1 MKRALSRY
9 FLLALLVVLPRNS
22 LAQVSER
29 PTATPSPP
37 PASPDLAGY
46 IASLEEPGRADW
58 QKPDEVIK
66 ALKLKAGDTLCDV
79 GSGPGYF
86 ALRAARR
93 LESAGWVYAED
104 VEASMIDALRDRV
117 AQTRLTNVTPILG
130 LPDDPLLPR
139 AACDVVLIVNTYH
152 LFPNGPAFLR
162 RLAKSLKPGGRL
174 ANIDFH
180 KRETPQGP
188 VMARRVAKESFLADA
203 LRASFKL
210 TTEEKFLPYQYFLIL
225 KLRQESREPG

>member
-1 MKRALSRY
+1 MNLLIPVLG
-9 FLLALLVVLPRNS
+9 LLALASSPR
-22 LAQVSER
+22 AQER
-29 PTATPSPP
+29 APSPTP
-37 PASPDLAGY
+37 QPVASADLAGY
-46 IASLEEPGRADW
+46 IASLEEPGRAEW
-58 QKPDEVIK
+58 QKPDEVIR
-66 ALKLKAGDTLCDV
+66 ALQLNAGETLCDV

-93 LESAGWVYAED
+93 LEASGWVYAED

-117 AQTRLTNVTPILG
+117 SQARLANVTPILG

-139 AACDVVLIVNTYH
+139 ASCDVVLVVNTYH

-162 RLAKSLKPGGRL
+162 RLSKSLKPGGRL

-188 VMARRVAKESFLADA
+188 VVARRVAREAFLLDA
-203 LRASFKL
+203 QRASFKL
-210 TTEEKFLPYQYFLIL
+210 SAEEKFLPYQYFLIL
-225 KLRQESREPG
+225 RPVR

>member
-1 MKRALSRY
+1 MRFAISGLVLFAVFSSSSAAAQPPARAT
-9 FLLALLVVLPRNS
+9 A
-22 LAQVSER
+22 
-29 PTATPSPP
+29 ATPK
-37 PASPDLAGY
+37 PAASADLAGY
-46 IASLEEPGRADW
+46 IASLEEPGRAEW
-58 QKPDEVIK
+58 QKPDEVIR
-66 ALKLKAGDTLCDV
+66 ALKLSPGETLCDV

-93 LESAGWVYAED
+93 LETSGWVYAED

-117 AQTRLTNVTPILG
+117 SQARLSNVTPILG

-139 AACDVVLIVNTYH
+139 AACDVILVVNTYH

-188 VMARRVAKESFLADA
+188 VLARRVAKEAFLADA
-203 LRASFKL
+203 QRASFRL
-210 TTEEKFLPYQYFLIL
+210 VGEEKFLPYQYFLVL
-225 KLRQESREPG
+225 KPAR

>member
-1 MKRALSRY
+1 MKLLIPGLV
-9 FLLALLVVLPRNS
+9 LLAVSSAASTRAQNPARS
-22 LAQVSER
+22 LA
-29 PTATPSPP
+29 PTPP
-37 PASPDLAGY
+37 QNASADLAGY
-46 IASLEEPGRADW
+46 IASLEEPGRAEW
-58 QKPDEVIK
+58 QKPDEVIL
-66 ALKLKAGDTLCDV
+66 ALNLGPKETLCDV

-93 LESAGWVYAED
+93 LEKSGWVYAED
-104 VEASMIDALRDRV
+104 VEASMIDALRDRISQ
-117 AQTRLTNVTPILG
+117 ARLANVTPILG

-139 AACDVVLIVNTYH
+139 AACDVILVVNTYH

-188 VMARRVAKESFLADA
+188 ILARRVARETFLADA
-203 LRASFKL
+203 QRASFKL
-210 TTEEKFLPYQYFLIL
+210 TGEERFLPYQYFLIL
-225 KLRQESREPG
+225 KPAP

>member
-1 MKRALSRY
+1 MLGAISSSRSTDQAPDRSPLS
-9 FLLALLVVLPRNS
+9 
-22 LAQVSER
+22 
-29 PTATPSPP
+29 SPP
-37 PASPDLAGY
+37 PVASADLAGY
-46 IASLEEPGRADW
+46 IASLEEPGRAEW

-66 ALKLKAGDTLCDV
+66 ALKLGPGETLCDV

-93 LESAGWVYAED
+93 MEGAGWVYAED

-117 AQTRLTNVTPILG
+117 SQARLSNVTPILG

-139 AACDVVLIVNTYH
+139 AACDVILVVNTYH

-162 RLAKSLKPGGRL
+162 RLAKSLKPSGRI

-188 VMARRVAKESFLADA
+188 VLARRVARESFLADA
-203 LRASFKL
+203 LRASFRL
-210 TTEEKFLPYQYFLIL
+210 VSEEKFLPYQYFLIL
-225 KLRQESREPG
+225 KPTR

>member
-1 MKRALSRY
+1 MRFAISGLVLFAVFSSSSAAAQPPARA
-9 FLLALLVVLPRNS
+9 A
-22 LAQVSER
+22 A
-29 PTATPSPP
+29 ATPK
-37 PASPDLAGY
+37 PAASADLAGY
-46 IASLEEPGRADW
+46 IASLEEPGRAEW
-58 QKPDEVIK
+58 QKPDEVIR
-66 ALKLKAGDTLCDV
+66 ALKLSPGETLCDV

-93 LESAGWVYAED
+93 LETSGWVYAED

-117 AQTRLTNVTPILG
+117 SQARLSNVTPILG

-139 AACDVVLIVNTYH
+139 AACDVILVVNTYH

-188 VMARRVAKESFLADA
+188 VLARRVAKEAFLADA
-203 LRASFKL
+203 QRASFRL
-210 TTEEKFLPYQYFLIL
+210 VGEEKFLPYQYFLVL
-225 KLRQESREPG
+225 KPSR

>member
-1 MKRALSRY
+1 MKAPLFGLLLFGAVASR
-9 FLLALLVVLPRNS
+9 PG
-22 LAQVSER
+22 
-29 PTATPSPP
+29 TPSIQDPKTSPP
-37 PASPDLAGY
+37 PAASADLAGY
-46 IASLEEPGRADW
+46 IASLEEPGRAEW
-58 QKPDEVIK
+58 QKPDEVIR
-66 ALKLKAGDTLCDV
+66 ALKLGPGETLCDV

-86 ALRAARR
+86 ALRAAR
-93 LESAGWVYAED
+93 LLDASGWVYAED

-117 AQTRLTNVTPILG
+117 SQARLANVTPILG

-139 AACDVVLIVNTYH
+139 SSCDVILVVNTYH

-188 VMARRVAKESFLADA
+188 ILARRVAREAFLADA
-203 LRASFKL
+203 QRASYAL
-210 TTEEKFLPYQYFLIL
+210 VGEEKFLPYQYFLIF
-225 KLRQESREPG
+225 KPSR

>member
-1 MKRALSRY
+1 MKLSLLGSL
-9 FLLALLVVLPRNS
+9 FLSISVSGLAPS
-22 LAQVSER
+22 SAQDSKSQ
-29 PTATPSPP
+29 ATPQ
-37 PASPDLAGY
+37 PAASADLAGY
-46 IASLEEPGRADW
+46 IASLEEPGRAEW
-58 QKPDEVIK
+58 QKPDQVIR
-66 ALKLKAGDTLCDV
+66 ALKLLPGETLCDV

-86 ALRAARR
+86 ALRAARL
-93 LESAGWVYAED
+93 LEASGWVYAED

-117 AQTRLTNVTPILG
+117 SQARLSNVTPILG

-139 AACDVVLIVNTYH
+139 AACDVILVVNTYH

-188 VMARRVAKESFLADA
+188 VLARRVAREAFLSDA
-203 LRASFKL
+203 QRASFKL
-210 TTEEKFLPYQYFLIL
+210 VAEEKFLPYQYFLLL
-225 KLRQESREPG
+225 KPTR